1 LVNGL
6 GSRRLFGRGAK
17 RAGLLNVEDVKSLA
31 MQKQTFRFRR
41 RFRRM
46 I

>member
-17 RAGLLNVEDVKSLA
+17 RAGLLNVQDVKDLA
-31 MQKQTFRFRR
+31 MVKQTFRFRR